1 MIQKQ
6 DRGYFF
12 SRGIQRV
19 MAIVNI
25 TPDSFFED
33 DRFLGSD
40 DIIEHCEKIIDEGA
54 DIIDIGAFSSR
65 LNCDVISEEEEKNRL
80 LPALKKIRTAF
91 PDIAISID
99 TFRKNIAECAISEGA
114 DIINDISGGTFD
126 DEMIPF
132 IGKNEIPFV
141 MMHVGSSIE
150 NLHKTTVSG
159 NITSVVK
166 DFFEGQL
173 HKISYYGN
181 PPVILDPGIGFN
193 KSMDDNFTL
202 LSRINEYRVNNLPV
216 LIGISRKSI
225 IYKILCITPKES
237 LNGTTV
243 LNTTAVLSGADILR
257 VHDVKEAVETIK
269 LTTKIKKI

>member
-12 SRGIQRV
+12 SRDLPKV
-19 MAIVNI
+19 MAVVNI
-25 TPDSFFED
+25 TPDSFFEG

-40 DIIEHCEKIIDEGA
+40 NIVEHCGKIIDEGA

-65 LNCDVISEEEEKNRL
+65 PNCDVISGDEEKERL
-80 LPALKKIRTAF
+80 LPVLKKIRATF
-91 PDIAISID
+91 PDVVISID
-99 TFRKNIAECAISEGA
+99 TFRKNIAECAIGEGA

-150 NLHKTTVSG
+150 DLHKTTVKG

-173 HKISYYGN
+173 QKIYDYGN

-202 LSRINEYRVNNLPV
+202 LSKIDEYRINDLPV
-216 LIGISRKSI
+216 LVGISRKSI
-225 IYKILCITPKES
+225 IYKTLRITPEES

-243 LNTTAVLSGADILR
+243 LNTAAVLSGADILR
-257 VHDVKEAVETIK
+257 VHDVREAVETIK

>member
-12 SRGIQRV
+12 SRDLPKV
-19 MAIVNI
+19 MAVVNI
-25 TPDSFFED
+25 TPDSFFEG

-40 DIIEHCEKIIDEGA
+40 NIVEHCGKIIDEGA

-65 LNCDVISEEEEKNRL
+65 PNCDVISGDEEKERL
-80 LPALKKIRTAF
+80 LPVLKKIRATF
-91 PDIAISID
+91 PDVVISID
-99 TFRKNIAECAISEGA
+99 TFRKNIAECAIGEGA

-126 DEMIPF
+126 GEMIPF

-150 NLHKTTVSG
+150 DLHKTTVKG

-173 HKISYYGN
+173 QKIYDYGN

-193 KSMDDNFTL
+193 KSMNDNFTL
-202 LSRINEYRVNNLPV
+202 LSKIDEYRINDLPV
-216 LIGISRKSI
+216 LVGISRKSI
-225 IYKILCITPKES
+225 IYKTLRITPEES

-257 VHDVKEAVETIK
+257 VHDVREAVETIK

>member
-12 SRGIQRV
+12 SRDLPKV
-19 MAIVNI
+19 MAVVNI
-25 TPDSFFED
+25 TPDSFFEG

-40 DIIEHCEKIIDEGA
+40 NIVEHCGKIIDEGA

-65 LNCDVISEEEEKNRL
+65 SNCDVISGDEEKERL
-80 LPALKKIRTAF
+80 LPVLKKIRATF
-91 PDIAISID
+91 PDVAISID
-99 TFRKNIAECAISEGA
+99 TFRKNIAECAIGEGA

-126 DEMIPF
+126 GEMIPF

-150 NLHKTTVSG
+150 DLHKTTVKG

-173 HKISYYGN
+173 QKIYDYGN

-193 KSMDDNFTL
+193 KSMNNNFTL
-202 LSRINEYRVNNLPV
+202 LSKIDEYRINDLPV
-216 LIGISRKSI
+216 LVGISRKSI
-225 IYKILCITPKES
+225 IYKTLRITPEES

-243 LNTTAVLSGADILR
+243 LNTAAVLSGADILR
-257 VHDVKEAVETIK
+257 VHDVREAVETIK

>member
-12 SRGIQRV
+12 SRDLPKV
-19 MAIVNI
+19 MAVVNI
-25 TPDSFFED
+25 TPDSFFEG

-40 DIIEHCEKIIDEGA
+40 NIVEHCGKIIDEGA

-65 LNCDVISEEEEKNRL
+65 PNCDVISGDEEKERL
-80 LPALKKIRTAF
+80 LPVLKKIRATF
-91 PDIAISID
+91 PDVVISID
-99 TFRKNIAECAISEGA
+99 TFRKNIAECAIGEGA

-126 DEMIPF
+126 GEMIPF

-150 NLHKTTVSG
+150 DLHKTTVKG

-173 HKISYYGN
+173 QKIYDYGN

-193 KSMDDNFTL
+193 KSMNDNFTL
-202 LSRINEYRVNNLPV
+202 LSKIDEYRINDLPV
-216 LIGISRKSI
+216 LVGISRKSI
-225 IYKILCITPKES
+225 IYKTLRITPEES

-243 LNTTAVLSGADILR
+243 LNTAAVLSGADILR
-257 VHDVKEAVETIK
+257 VHDVREAVETIK